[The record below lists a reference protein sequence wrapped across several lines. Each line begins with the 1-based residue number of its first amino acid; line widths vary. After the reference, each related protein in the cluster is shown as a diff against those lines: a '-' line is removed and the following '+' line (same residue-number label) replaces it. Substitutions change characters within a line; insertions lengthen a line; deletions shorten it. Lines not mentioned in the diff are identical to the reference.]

1 MRLVKFTVEKYRSI
15 LAKSVLPISDYTV
28 VLGPNNQGK
37 SNLLR
42 GLSVALRALKIL
54 TENRFLH
61 PYRMV
66 GVHRAIHARTLARI
80 MRDLYDWD
88 ADYPIQRRHDK
99 RIKDD
104 SKRVSRFALYFTL
117 EALDRGKLSAI
128 PANCVVDSEV
138 AIKIECGREK
148 AIYSVSLSGK
158 RASQKCERELLRYL
172 ASNLNLCYID
182 AERTAKTARQS
193 IATLVELPLEKQLE
207 SEEYTQFLNSLRKK
221 QTNALTDIS
230 RSLRKSLCEFLP
242 TIATAQIQMDRLG
255 LYRKTF
261 LPRSVDILIDDGVET
276 SLQQKGSGVQSL
288 IAISLAKYIS
298 QSEDHGSGNL
308 LLAIEE
314 PETHLHSQA
323 IHQVKETLV
332 KISQKI
338 PVIITTHS
346 PLLVNLKD
354 VRSNVIV
361 NENEASSAKSIAEI
375 REVLG
380 VQRYDNLT
388 NAEYVI
394 VVEGASDERIIDA
407 LLRHA
412 SVKTSNALNSGRL
425 VICNAHGCSKMSSV
439 ITRLKMDFCRYH
451 VILDN
456 DSAAIESYKELVK
469 QALITKADVTFLK
482 YNFDGSGESELED
495 TLDKNVYWKKLS
507 SEHSLENETVL
518 PKSARKQKWSE
529 RMKMLY
535 NHCGG
540 RWSQEWEDEI
550 KTLVADEVVKH
561 PEVAVRPE
569 CQSLYKSLIGRI
581 EKMLEQPVA

>member
-66 GVHRAIHARTLARI
+66 GVHRAIRARTLARI

-221 QTNALTDIS
+221 TN
-230 RSLRKSLCEFLP
+230 
-242 TIATAQIQMDRLG
+242 
-255 LYRKTF
+255 
-261 LPRSVDILIDDGVET
+261 
-276 SLQQKGSGVQSL
+276 
-288 IAISLAKYIS
+288 
-298 QSEDHGSGNL
+298 
-308 LLAIEE
+308 
-314 PETHLHSQA
+314 
-323 IHQVKETLV
+323 
-332 KISQKI
+332 
-338 PVIITTHS
+338 
-346 PLLVNLKD
+346 
-354 VRSNVIV
+354 
-361 NENEASSAKSIAEI
+361 
-375 REVLG
+375 
-380 VQRYDNLT
+380 
-388 NAEYVI
+388 
-394 VVEGASDERIIDA
+394 
-407 LLRHA
+407 
-412 SVKTSNALNSGRL
+412 
-425 VICNAHGCSKMSSV
+425 
-439 ITRLKMDFCRYH
+439 
-451 VILDN
+451 
-456 DSAAIESYKELVK
+456 
-469 QALITKADVTFLK
+469 
-482 YNFDGSGESELED
+482 
-495 TLDKNVYWKKLS
+495 
-507 SEHSLENETVL
+507 
-518 PKSARKQKWSE
+518 
-529 RMKMLY
+529 
-535 NHCGG
+535 
-540 RWSQEWEDEI
+540 
-550 KTLVADEVVKH
+550 
-561 PEVAVRPE
+561 
-569 CQSLYKSLIGRI
+569 
-581 EKMLEQPVA
+581 